1 MRHLSHGLIDYDQME
16 EKRLNKVKKKSRLQ
30 EKVILALEEISQL
43 PPYKDA
49 PEEYTDWGLTGP
61 YKVKTARGECAA

>member
-1 MRHLSHGLIDYDQME
+1 MVGKKLDKLR
-16 EKRLNKVKKKSRLQ
+16 KKSRLQ
-30 EKVILALEEISQL
+30 RKVIQALEEVSQL

-49 PEEYTDWGLTGP
+49 PEEYTDWGLTSP

>member
-1 MRHLSHGLIDYDQME
+1 ME
-16 EKRLNKVKKKSRLQ
+16 AKKLVKSRKKTSLQ
-30 EKVILALEEISQL
+30 KKVIQALEEVSQL

>member
-1 MRHLSHGLIDYDQME
+1 MVRKKLDKS
-16 EKRLNKVKKKSRLQ
+16 RKKSRLQ
-30 EKVILALEEISQL
+30 RKVTQALEEVSQL

-49 PEEYTDWGLTGP
+49 PEEYTDWGLTSP

>member
-1 MRHLSHGLIDYDQME
+1 MKKLDKL
-16 EKRLNKVKKKSRLQ
+16 KKKSRLHR
-30 EKVILALEEISQL
+30 KVTQALEEVSQL

>member
-1 MRHLSHGLIDYDQME
+1 ME
-16 EKRLNKVKKKSRLQ
+16 RKRLVKLRKKSRLQ
-30 EKVILALEEISQL
+30 EKVTLALEELSKL